1 MKKKTRKR
9 FLAIF
14 LIITVIMSPCYTFA
28 SSYFGDK
35 AAHSVLKDEN
45 EEEFFKGLMIEFDND
60 LTTQAN
66 LEISSPSAIL
76 LEAKTGTVIY
86 EKNADEARRPASVT
100 KVMTLLLIY
109 EALDSGK
116 MRKEDIVT
124 ISEHAASMG
133 GSQCFFEA
141 GEQQIVE
148 DMIKCIVIASGND
161 AAVAMGEHL
170 AGSEAGF
177 VELMNQRAA
186 ELGMVN
192 THFENACGLEAEGH
206 LTSARDIAI
215 MSRELTLNHPDI
227 FNYSGIWMDTIIHK
241 TAKGE
246 SEFGLANTNKLL
258 KQYNGMT
265 GLKTG
270 YTSVAGYS
278 ICATAT
284 RNDVDLIAVVMGAS
298 TKEIR
303 NSDVTKLFDYGF
315 AKCKV
320 YQDENNEEAL
330 LQLKIKKGKKNTVA
344 LEPVEPFSYVLID
357 ENAENIKKEIRLDDL
372 QAPVKKGQVVGCVS
386 YFNGDKII
394 GELPVKAKETVEKL
408 SYMDC
413 FSSILN
419 KFFLG
424 KK

>member
-1 MKKKTRKR
+1 MKRKTRKLC
-9 FLAIF
+9 FVIF
-14 LIITVIMSPCYTFA
+14 LILMFILSPCYIFA
-28 SSYFGDK
+28 AYDS
-35 AAHSVLKDEN
+35 LDEMKK
-45 EEEFFKGLMIEFDND
+45 E

-66 LEISSPSAIL
+66 LDISSPSAIL
-76 LEAKTGTVIY
+76 LEAKTGTIIY

-116 MRKEDIVT
+116 IRKEDIVT

-133 GSQCFFEA
+133 GSQCFFET
-141 GEQQIVE
+141 GEQQTVE
-148 DMIKCIVIASGND
+148 DMLKCIVIASGND

-177 VELMNQRAA
+177 VEMMNQRAEA
-186 ELGMVN
+186 LGMVN

-215 MSRELTLNHPDI
+215 MSRKLTLEHPDI
-227 FNYSGIWMDTIIHK
+227 FNYCGIWMDTIIHK
-241 TAKGE
+241 TARGE

-284 RNDVDLIAVVMGAS
+284 RNDVDLIVVVMGAS

-303 NSDVTKLFDYGF
+303 NADVTKLFDYGF
-315 AKCKV
+315 AKCKI
-320 YQDENNEEAL
+320 YQDEKSMDSMINI
-330 LQLKIKKGKKNTVA
+330 KVKKGKKNEVKI
-344 LEPVEPFSYVLID
+344 EPVEPFSYVLID
-357 ENAENIKKEIRLDDL
+357 ENIDNIRKEIKIEDL
-372 QAPVKKGQVVGCVS
+372 KAPVNKGQVVGNIS
-386 YFNGDKII
+386 YFNGEKLI
-394 GELPVKAKETVEKL
+394 GELPIKAKETVEKI

-413 FSSILN
+413 FFSIIN
-419 KFFLG
+419 RFFLG
-424 KK
+424 K

>member
-1 MKKKTRKR
+1 MKRKAGKR
-9 FLAIF
+9 FLAVFFMIAGMMCPCDTSSAFWAEDEIIF
-14 LIITVIMSPCYTFA
+14 KESKEEPKESLDTEFINDS
-28 SSYFGDK
+28 G
-35 AAHSVLKDEN
+35 KDLDVQVE
-45 EEEFFKGLMIEFDND
+45 LD
-60 LTTQAN
+60 LG
-66 LEISSPSAIL
+66 SPSVIL

-100 KVMTLLLIY
+100 KVMTLLLAY
-109 EALDSGK
+109 EALDSGN
-116 MRKEDIVT
+116 MRKEDIIT

-133 GSQCFFEA
+133 GSQCYFKP
-141 GEQQIVE
+141 GEQQTVE

-177 VELMNQRAA
+177 VAMMNQRAA

-215 MSRELTLNHPDI
+215 MSRELTLKHPDI
-227 FNYSGIWMDTIIHK
+227 FNYSGIWMDTIVHK
-241 TAKGE
+241 TARGE

-258 KQYNGMT
+258 KQYSGMT

-315 AKCKV
+315 AKCRV
-320 YQDENNEEAL
+320 YQDENNEEL
-330 LQLKIKKGKKNTVA
+330 LSKVEIKKGKKSTVD
-344 LEPVEPFSYVLID
+344 LEPVEPFHYVLID
-357 ENAENIKKEIRLDDL
+357 QDAENIKKEIKLENL
-372 QAPVKKGQVVGCVS
+372 EAPVKKGQVIGSIS
-386 YFNGDKII
+386 YFYGDKLI
-394 GELPVKAKETVEKL
+394 GELPVMAKENVEKL
-408 SYMDC
+408 SYMDSF
-413 FSSILN
+413 FSVLN
-419 KFFLG
+419 KFFLARE
-424 KK
+424 

>member
-1 MKKKTRKR
+1 MKKTRKR
-9 FLAIF
+9 FFAIF
-14 LIITVIMSPCYTFA
+14 LILTVIMSPCYTFA
-28 SSYFGDK
+28 AFYSWDESTFMKWEGEVKEELFGESFQK
-35 AAHSVLKDEN
+35 TQK
-45 EEEFFKGLMIEFDND
+45 D

-66 LEISSPSAIL
+66 LDIGSPSAIL

-124 ISEHAASMG
+124 ISEYAASMG
-133 GSQCFFEA
+133 GSQCFFET
-141 GEQQIVE
+141 GEQQTVE

-177 VELMNQRAA
+177 VEQMNQRAA

-215 MSRELTLNHPDI
+215 MSRELTLKHPDI

-241 TAKGE
+241 TARGE

-320 YQDENNEEAL
+320 YQDDNNEESL
-330 LQLKIKKGKKNTVA
+330 SQVEIKKGKKSTVA

-357 ENAENIKKEIRLDDL
+357 ENAENIKKEIKLDDL
-372 QAPVKKGQVVGCVS
+372 KAPVKKGQVVGSIS
-386 YFNGDKII
+386 YFNGDKLI
-394 GELPVKAKETVEKL
+394 GELPVKTKETVEKL

-413 FSSILN
+413 FFSVLN